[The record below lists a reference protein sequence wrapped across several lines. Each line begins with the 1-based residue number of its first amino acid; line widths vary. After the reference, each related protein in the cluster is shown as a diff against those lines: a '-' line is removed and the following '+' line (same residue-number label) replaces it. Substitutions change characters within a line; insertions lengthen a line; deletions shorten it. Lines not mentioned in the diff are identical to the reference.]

1 MVVVL
6 DFGIKEENSLIQL
19 LNKLDCDYILSKNE
33 QDILNADKL
42 ILCIEED
49 IQAVLRNLHVYN
61 LFSLLRLIKK
71 PLLAIG
77 SGIQLLFDRL
87 LENGSAGLGILKL
100 PDNYKNSVAADDF
113 ERDVEIKVLSK
124 DCLFD
129 GFEDTAQFYF
139 ERVNF
144 IPRTANT
151 TAVTE
156 KKNDCCVAVKKMNF
170 YGVQFHPELS
180 GDSGEKLL
188 RNFLEKC

>member
-6 DFGIKEENSLIQL
+6 DFGIKKENSLLQL
-19 LNKLDCDYILSKNE
+19 LNKLDCDYILSKSE

-42 ILCIEED
+42 ILFIEED
-49 IQAVLRNLHVYN
+49 IQAVLRSLHIYN
-61 LFSLLRLIKK
+61 LFSLLRLIKI

-77 SGIQLLFDRL
+77 SGVQLLFDRL

-100 PDNYKNSVAADDF
+100 PDNYENSVDSDEI
-113 ERDVEIKVLSK
+113 ERDVEVKVLSK

-139 ERVNF
+139 DRVNF
-144 IPRTANT
+144 IPRTDNS
-151 TAVTE
+151 TAVKE
-156 KKNDCCVAVKKMNF
+156 NENECCVAVQKLNYF
-170 YGVQFHPELS
+170 GVQFHPELS
-180 GDSGEKLL
+180 GDTGEKLI